1 MSALIFVVQTLFDL
15 YVWTFVLRMAI
26 QWSRADVANPLS
38 LFVIRVTNPL
48 VTPLRRVIPN
58 WRGRELAPLLPM
70 FVIELMATSIV
81 ASIALNTLPDIGTLL
96 YVSLIRIIVAVLR
109 LYFFIVLIRVIVSWI
124 SPGVY
129 NPITS
134 VLVSLSEPLLRPVR
148 RIIPPIAGL
157 DLSPLVVIVLL
168 QAALISLAS

>member
-1 MSALIFVVQTLFDL
+1 MSALIFIVQTLFDL

-26 QWSRADVANPLS
+26 QWSRADVSNPLS

-48 VTPLRRVIPN
+48 VTPLRRVIPS

-70 FVIELMATSIV
+70 LAIELIATTIV
-81 ASIALNTLPDIGTLL
+81 ASIALSTLPDFGALL
-96 YVSLIRIIVAVLR
+96 YLSLIRLVAAVLR
-109 LYFFIVLIRVIVSWI
+109 LYFFIVLIRVIMSWI

-134 VLVSLSEPLLRPVR
+134 LLASLSEPLLRPVR

-157 DLSPLVVIVLL
+157 DLSPLVVIILL
-168 QAALISLAS
+168 QAALLSLGS